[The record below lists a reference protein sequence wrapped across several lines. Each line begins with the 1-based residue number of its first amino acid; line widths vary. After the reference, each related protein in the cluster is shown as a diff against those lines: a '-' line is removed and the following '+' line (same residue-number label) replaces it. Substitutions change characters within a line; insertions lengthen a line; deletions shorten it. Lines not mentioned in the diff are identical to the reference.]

1 VSGVQLPWQGEL
13 SALLPAEFVNVP
25 YVAARYPGSPAVA
38 TRPGLAE
45 GANCQLYAYAV
56 LAHFG
61 LRVPPLRSS
70 ELWTDRTATRVV
82 PAARPLDLLL
92 LGPSADPY
100 GAHVGVCLAPDR
112 ILHLCR
118 ETGRPAVWSRAD
130 FRARERYRVLIGVK
144 RVAGSAARGET
155 RRTAGSD

>member
-1 VSGVQLPWQGEL
+1 MLPDEL
-13 SALLPAEFVNVP
+13 VDVP
-25 YVAARYPGSPAVA
+25 YVGSCYPGSPAVA
-38 TRPGLAE
+38 DRPELAE

-70 ELWTDRTATRVV
+70 DLWSDDTATTVV
-82 PAARPLDLLL
+82 ATARPLDLLL
-92 LGPSADPY
+92 FGPTADPY

-112 ILHLCR
+112 VLHLCR
-118 ETGRPAVWSRAD
+118 EIGRPAVWSLAD

-144 RVAGSAARGET
+144 RVAEPGGRRET
-155 RRTAGSD
+155 RRTAQHEETHP